1 MRAAVLGATLLL
13 AMGITLS
20 AQTGQTAA
28 DDTARILSLEKAWN
42 GAELKHDTTA
52 LNLLLAD
59 TFQYTDSDG
68 SYMNK
73 EQWLARVKS
82 GVEQYDGALTNTG
95 MFVQIYGTVAV
106 VTGEYQEKL
115 KLAGKSVR
123 DSGRFTDVWIQ
134 QGGEWKCVASQAT
147 LIRH

>member
-1 MRAAVLGATLLL
+1 
-13 AMGITLS
+13 
-20 AQTGQTAA
+20 
-28 DDTARILSLEKAWN
+28 
-42 GAELKHDTTA
+42 
-52 LNLLLAD
+52 
-59 TFQYTDSDG
+59 
-68 SYMNK
+68 
-73 EQWLARVKS
+73 
-82 GVEQYDGALTNTG
+82 